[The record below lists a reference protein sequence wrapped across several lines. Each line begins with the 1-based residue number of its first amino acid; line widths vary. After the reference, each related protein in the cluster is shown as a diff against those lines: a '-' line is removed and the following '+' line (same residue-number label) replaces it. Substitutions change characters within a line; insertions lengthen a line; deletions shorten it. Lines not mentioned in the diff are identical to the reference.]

1 MPRRGVPGRPEPGY
15 REPMRVIVNPAAAGG
30 RVGREWPTLAPR
42 LAGGAS
48 VVFTE
53 APGHATGLAEEA
65 VREGEDRV
73 VVVGGDGTV
82 CEAAAGLL
90 RAGRG
95 SLGILPLGT
104 GNDAARSL
112 GIPRDLDRA
121 LEVARGATVRRADIM
136 WVDGH
141 PVLNAIGVGLV
152 GDINRRAA
160 RIKRVRGMGAYLAAA
175 VASMARYASPWV
187 RVVTDDGGWDGAI
200 TMMAIHNGPT
210 TGGGFALTPA
220 ADPWDGRL
228 DLCLVPSVP
237 VFGRPPRL
245 VGAMLGRLDRWPDTF
260 TRQTAVLE
268 IEHDVPLPA
277 HLDGNDHELTPPRT
291 RFEVEPA
298 ALAVAVPPPDPAAG
312 GG

>member
-1 MPRRGVPGRPEPGY
+1 
-15 REPMRVIVNPAAAGG
+15 MRVIVNPAAAGG
-30 RVGREWPTLAPR
+30 RVGREWPGLAPR
-42 LAGGAS
+42 LGPEAS

-53 APGHATGLAEEA
+53 APGHATGLAEDA
-65 VREGEDRV
+65 VRAGEGRV

-90 RAGRG
+90 RAGGG
-95 SLGILPLGT
+95 SLGIVPLGT

-121 LEVARGATVRRADIM
+121 LEVVRGDVVERADIM

-160 RIKRVRGMGAYLAAA
+160 RIKHVRGMGAYLAAA
-175 VASMARYASPWV
+175 VASMLRYASPRV
-187 RVVTDDGGWDGAI
+187 RVETDDGGWDGDI

-220 ADPWDGRL
+220 ASPWDGRL
-228 DLCLVPSVP
+228 DLCLVPAVP
-237 VFGRPPRL
+237 VYGRPPRL

-260 TRQTAVLE
+260 MRQTTVLE
-268 IEHDVPLPA
+268 IAHDVPLPA
-277 HLDGNDHELTPPRT
+277 HLDGNDHELAPPRT

-298 ALAVAVPPPDPAAG
+298 ALAVAVPVRRPNVDRT
-312 GG
+312 

>member
-1 MPRRGVPGRPEPGY
+1 
-15 REPMRVIVNPAAAGG
+15 MRVIVNPAAAGG
-30 RVGREWPTLAPR
+30 RVGREWPSLAPR
-42 LAGGAS
+42 LGAEAS
-48 VVFTE
+48 VVLTE
-53 APGHATGLAEEA
+53 APGHATELADEA
-65 VREGEDRV
+65 VRAGEGRV

-90 RAGRG
+90 RAGGG

-121 LEVARGATVRRADIM
+121 LEVVRGATVRRADIM

-160 RIKRVRGMGAYLAAA
+160 RIKHVRGMGAYLAAA
-175 VASMARYASPWV
+175 VASMVRYASPRV
-187 RVVTDDGGWDGAI
+187 RVVTDDGGWDGDI

-220 ADPWDGRL
+220 ANPWDGRL
-228 DLCLVPSVP
+228 DLCLVPAVP
-237 VFGRPPRL
+237 ILGRPPRL
-245 VGAMLGRLDRWPDTF
+245 VSAMRGRLDRWPDTF
-260 TRQTAVLE
+260 TRQTVVLE
-268 IEHDVPLPA
+268 IEHDEPLPA
-277 HLDGNDHELTPPRT
+277 HLDGNDHELAPPRT
-291 RFEVEPA
+291 RFEVEPG
-298 ALAVAVPPPDPAAG
+298 ALAVAVPSPRSDADRI
-312 GG
+312 

>member
-1 MPRRGVPGRPEPGY
+1 
-15 REPMRVIVNPAAAGG
+15 MRVIVNPAAAGG
-30 RVGREWPTLAPR
+30 RVGREWPSLAPR
-42 LAGGAS
+42 LGAEAS

-65 VREGEDRV
+65 VRAGDGRV

-90 RAGRG
+90 RAGGG

-112 GIPRDLDRA
+112 GIPRELDRA
-121 LEVARGATVRRADIM
+121 LEVVRGDVVERADIM

-160 RIKRVRGMGAYLAAA
+160 RIKHVRGMGAYLAAA
-175 VASMARYASPWV
+175 VASMVRYTSPRV
-187 RVVTDDGGWDGAI
+187 RVVIDDGGWDGDI

-228 DLCLVPSVP
+228 DLCLVPAVP
-237 VFGRPPRL
+237 ILGRPPRL
-245 VGAMLGRLDRWPDTF
+245 VSAMRGRLDRWPDTF
-260 TRQTAVLE
+260 TRQTVVLE
-268 IEHDVPLPA
+268 IEHDEPLPA
-277 HLDGNDHELTPPRT
+277 HLDGNDHEFAPPRT
-291 RFEVEPA
+291 RFEVEPG
-298 ALAVAVPPPDPAAG
+298 ALAVAVPSPRSDADRI
-312 GG
+312 